1 MHSLHKPSSAL
12 ASKPVSPAPM
22 RVQSSYPALVTLP
35 SASSETPADNHL
47 TRDDFQ
53 SFLTVIQ
60 AGRLAR
66 QLRIVKKLSDMQF

>member
-1 MHSLHKPSSAL
+1 
-12 ASKPVSPAPM
+12 M
-22 RVQSSYPALVTLP
+22 RVLSSYPALVNRP
-35 SASSETPADNHL
+35 SANPETQADNHL

-66 QLRIVKKLSDMQF
+66 QLRIVKKLTDMQF